1 MNITVPAAA
10 GDRWAELL
18 AALAGRIDAMA
29 ADFAGRVQEIREYA
43 EGLVP
48 HAELAVTAARTFALL
63 VGALRDGGA
72 GAEREMLAYAA
83 SLGAKRARAG
93 IPPSSLTAAVRLDF
107 SIIWVQLLELGEE
120 ADAVLLAAR
129 VEQVWRV
136 VDEYATATHTSYL
149 AERVR
154 MAHEE
159 SSVKREFVATLF
171 GPEQLTPEALARAG
185 AALRIDPDAEL
196 VLAAGTGRAG
206 AAIRAHAEAM
216 PGRVRVHAYEAGS
229 AVYGFW
235 VAPWSGSPVPVGLAR
250 IPCGLVREVAGL
262 GGLRRAA
269 VVAAVLAAEARDDDD
284 RPLELDSSWQR
295 VARTLLEGAGVSLAA
310 GLDRA
315 LEGSR
320 GTERERLAETARSF
334 LATGSV
340 TETAAALYCH
350 RNTILN
356 RLSRF
361 HELTGVDLTVP
372 AQAARVLVA
381 WA

>member
-1 MNITVPAAA
+1 MNIAVTATAA
-10 GDRWAELL
+10 DRWAELL
-18 AALAGRIDAMA
+18 VALAGRVDAMA

-48 HAELAVTAARTFALL
+48 PSDLAVTAARTFTLL
-63 VGALRDGGA
+63 VGALRDGGS
-72 GAEREMLAYAA
+72 GAKREMLAYAGN
-83 SLGAKRARAG
+83 LGAKRARAG

-107 SIIWVQLLELGEE
+107 SIVWGQLLEVGEE
-120 ADAVLLAAR
+120 ADAVLLASR

-159 SSVKREFVATLF
+159 SSVQREFVATLF
-171 GPEQLTPEALARAG
+171 GPEQLTQEALARAG
-185 AALRIDPDAEL
+185 GALRIEPDAEL
-196 VLAAGTGRAG
+196 VLAAGSGRSG
-206 AAIRAHAEAM
+206 AAIRALSDGAL
-216 PGRVRVHAYEAGS
+216 VRVHVYEAGS
-229 AVYGFW
+229 TVYGFW
-235 VAPWSGSPVPVGLAR
+235 VAPGAGSPVPAALAR
-250 IPCGLVREVAGL
+250 LPCGLVREIAGL

-269 VVAAVLAAEARDDDD
+269 GVAAALAAEATGDEG
-284 RPLELDSSWQR
+284 PLELASSWQR

-310 GLDRA
+310 GLDRSLNGIRA
-315 LEGSR
+315 
-320 GTERERLAETARSF
+320 TERERLAETARSF
-334 LATGSV
+334 LVTGSV

-361 HELTGVDLTVP
+361 HELTGVDLNVP